1 MEFWA
6 SSESYIKA
14 SDNLDNTR
22 RLVEPYLNDVF
33 EKSSLNFI
41 NIELRYIP
49 IVMNP
54 ESLANYPSRSRAKI
68 KQGIYLCAPQL
79 DYQTFVDGT
88 LSDKL
93 DEYLRG
99 IALSSP
105 FLKKFGATPEQVRD
119 FDLIIATARDAIL
132 DQIKSPPA

>member
-6 SSESYIKA
+6 SCEAHIKIY
-14 SDNLDNTR
+14 DRLKNVWC
-22 RLVEPYLNDVF
+22 LVEPYLNDIF
-33 EKSSLNFI
+33 ENSSLSFL

-49 IVMNP
+49 IVMSP
-54 ESLANYPSRSRAKI
+54 ESLANYPARSRAKI
-68 KQGIYLCAPQL
+68 KQKIYLCAPQL

-88 LSDKL
+88 LSDQL

-105 FLKKFGATPEQVRD
+105 YLKKFGATLEQVRE

-132 DQIKSPPA
+132 DQIKPPPA

>member
-14 SDNLDNTR
+14 SENLDATW
-22 RLVEPYLNDVF
+22 RLVEPYLNHVF
-33 EKSSLNFI
+33 GNSSLNDLKI
-41 NIELRYIP
+41 KLRYVP
-49 IVMNP
+49 IVMSP
-54 ESLANYPSRSRAKI
+54 ESLANYPERSRARI
-68 KQGIYLCAPQL
+68 KQKIYDCAPQL

-88 LSDKL
+88 LSDQL

-105 FLKKFGATPEQVRD
+105 FLKKFGATPEQVRE

-132 DQIKSPPA
+132 NQIISPPA

>member
-1 MEFWA
+1 MEFWDSCEA
-6 SSESYIKA
+6 DIRIYDSLKEVWCV
-14 SDNLDNTR
+14 
-22 RLVEPYLNDVF
+22 VEPYLNYAF
-33 EKSSLNFI
+33 ENSSLNKLK
-41 NIELRYIP
+41 IELRYIP

-54 ESLANYPSRSRAKI
+54 ESIANYPERSRAKI
-68 KQGIYLCAPQL
+68 KQKVYVCAPQL
-79 DYQTFVDGT
+79 DYHTFIDGA
-88 LSDKL
+88 LSARL

-132 DQIKSPPA
+132 EQINAPPV

>member
-14 SDNLDNTR
+14 SDNLFNTR
-22 RLVEPYLNDVF
+22 RLVEPHLNYAF
-33 EKSSLNFI
+33 ENSSLNDL

-49 IVMNP
+49 IVMDP
-54 ESLANYPSRSRAKI
+54 ESLANYPERSRAKI
-68 KQGIYLCAPQL
+68 KQKVYVCAPQL

-88 LSDKL
+88 LSDQL
-93 DEYLRG
+93 DEYLAG

-132 DQIKSPPA
+132 AQINAPPA

>member
-14 SDNLDNTR
+14 SENLDNTW
-22 RLVEPYLNDVF
+22 RLIEPYLNNNF
-33 EKSSLNFI
+33 SHSSLKNL
-41 NIELRYIP
+41 NIKLRYIP
-49 IVMNP
+49 IVMKP
-54 ESLANYPSRSRAKI
+54 ESIHRYPERSKSRI
-68 KQGIYLCAPQL
+68 KQRIYDCAPQL
-79 DYQTFVDGT
+79 DYQTFVDGD
-88 LSDKL
+88 LSACL

-105 FLKKFGATPEQVRD
+105 HLKKFGATPEQVRD

-132 DQIKSPPA
+132 AQVK

>member
-14 SDNLDNTR
+14 SENLDATW
-22 RLVEPYLNDVF
+22 RLVEPYLNHVF
-33 EKSSLNFI
+33 GNSSLNDLKI
-41 NIELRYIP
+41 KLRYVP
-49 IVMNP
+49 IVMSP
-54 ESLANYPSRSRAKI
+54 ESLANYPERSRARI
-68 KQGIYLCAPQL
+68 KQNIYLCAPQL

-88 LSDKL
+88 LSDQL

-105 FLKKFGATPEQVRD
+105 FLKKFGATPEQVRE

-132 DQIKSPPA
+132 NQIISPPA